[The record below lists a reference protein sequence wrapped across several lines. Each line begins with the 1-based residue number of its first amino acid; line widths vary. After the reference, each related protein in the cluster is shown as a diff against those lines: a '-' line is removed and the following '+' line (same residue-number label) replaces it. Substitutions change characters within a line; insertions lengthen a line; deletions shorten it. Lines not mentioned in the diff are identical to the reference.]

1 MGKMQDVLA
10 DGLARLFNFIGESVS
25 YILGLLGAVIMG
37 ALPAAAEIADDITS
51 FEHDPLYWSHI
62 VKIAAAGVIPA
73 LAAYVGGQKAITR
86 ALNTPAPETKP

>member
-37 ALPAAAEIADDITS
+37 ALPAEI
-51 FEHDPLYWSHI
+51 
-62 VKIAAAGVIPA
+62 G
-73 LAAYVGGQKAITR
+73 R
-86 ALNTPAPETKP
+86 AHV